1 MNSISAKF
9 SIYFF
14 DYGTVLV
21 DKNKTWQ
28 LLTKSCVRQNTLQ
41 IYYVKHLH
49 SSPIQM
55 LFNEVAD
62 IA

>member
-1 MNSISAKF
+1 M
-9 SIYFF
+9 
-14 DYGTVLV
+14 
-21 DKNKTWQ
+21 
-28 LLTKSCVRQNTLQ
+28 
-41 IYYVKHLH
+41 H